1 MLATA
6 LKAWS
11 TMQEPKINGQT
22 IRDQLK
28 TKRNLLSNTSLAIE
42 IRLIDDRIAES
53 VGKFCDKEGVR
64 V

>member
-1 MLATA
+1 
-6 LKAWS
+6 
-11 TMQEPKINGQT
+11 MQEPKINGQT

-53 VGKFCDKEGVR
+53 VRKFCDKEGVR

>member
-1 MLATA
+1 MP
-6 LKAWS
+6 
-11 TMQEPKINGQT
+11 EPKVNGQT

-28 TKRNLLSNTSLAIE
+28 TKRNLLFEEFLRNPSNTSLAIE
-42 IRLIDDRIAES
+42 IRLIDGRIAES